1 MQKNMTTQAELQQ
14 DYDYHL
20 AQKAAETLLKNNLI
34 SLSEFN
40 KLTKINRDT
49 FLPLFVEI
57 MPKMC

>member
-1 MQKNMTTQAELQQ
+1 MITQAELQQ

-20 AQKAAETLLKNNLI
+20 AQKTAEILLKNNLI

-40 KLTKINRDT
+40 KLTKIKRDT

-57 MPKMC
+57 MPKIC

>member
-1 MQKNMTTQAELQQ
+1 MEKNMITQAELQQ

-20 AQKAAETLLKNNLI
+20 AQKTAKPLLKNNLI

-57 MPKMC
+57 MPKIC

>member
-1 MQKNMTTQAELQQ
+1 MEKNMITQAELQQ

-20 AQKAAETLLKNNLI
+20 AQKTAETLLKNNLI

-57 MPKMC
+57 MPKIC

>member
-1 MQKNMTTQAELQQ
+1 MGKNMITQTELQQ

-20 AQKAAETLLKNNLI
+20 AQKTAETLLKNNLI

-57 MPKMC
+57 MPKIC